1 MTLKSSTPKASNLA
15 GPYGGPAIS
24 WGNDLPPNG
33 IGDPAGAAD
42 CAFASLTR
50 P

>member
-1 MTLKSSTPKASNLA
+1 MTLNRSTPKAANLA
-15 GPYGGPAIS
+15 GPPRGPDIP
-24 WGNDLPPNG
+24 WGNDLFPNG
-33 IGDPAGAAD
+33 FGDPAGVAD